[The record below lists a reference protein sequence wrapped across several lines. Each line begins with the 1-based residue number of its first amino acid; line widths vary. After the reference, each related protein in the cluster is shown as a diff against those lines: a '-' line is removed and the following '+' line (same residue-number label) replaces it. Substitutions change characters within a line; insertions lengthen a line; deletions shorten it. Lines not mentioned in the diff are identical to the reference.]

1 MVEIVVKVP
10 EELEKE
16 MKEFS
21 EDWSKIALEA
31 IKLKI
36 FELELKRSRKLRHL
50 LFKALISKSK
60 FSEKDAL
67 ELGRKINESLYKD
80 LKSEGLI

>member
-16 MKEFS
+16 IKEFS
-21 EDWSKIALEA
+21 EDWSKIASEA

-67 ELGRKINESLYKD
+67 ELGRKINESSSSNL
-80 LKSEGLI
+80 LGPF

>member
-1 MVEIVVKVP
+1 MVKLELEIP
-10 EELEKE
+10 DELEKE
-16 MKEFS
+16 IKEFS

>member
-1 MVEIVVKVP
+1 MVKLELEIP
-10 EELEKE
+10 DELEKE
-16 MKEFS
+16 IKEFS
-21 EDWSKIALEA
+21 EDWSRIALEA

-36 FELELKRSRKLRHL
+36 FEFELKRSRKLRHL

-67 ELGRKINESLYKD
+67 ELGRKINESPV
-80 LKSEGLI
+80 